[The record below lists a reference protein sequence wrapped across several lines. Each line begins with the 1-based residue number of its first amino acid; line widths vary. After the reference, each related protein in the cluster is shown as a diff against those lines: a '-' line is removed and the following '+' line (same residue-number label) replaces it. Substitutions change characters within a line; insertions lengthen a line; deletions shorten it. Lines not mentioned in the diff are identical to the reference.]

1 MGTPS
6 PSQRPLPGR
15 LLAGLLALVFAI
27 TAAGWLTTNL
37 AAQDP
42 KKSEDKKGQRPKEE
56 EEERPTK
63 PRKVIKVDDD
73 DPAPAKPR
81 PKLQPPPEPQAQSS
95 IVDAMNA
102 TKNPEL
108 KGFLRRVLKP
118 HDRIT
123 VRGLGESAT
132 TYAVEPLARYYSG
145 EQPRFDNH
153 YIDVFTY
160 DAEWK
165 LAKSSIRLEK
175 ALSAQPYEEF
185 VLDSVDSFLKMDLDR
200 RPPTNSTYLARAD
213 MLTAAETVLAAADR
227 FHASY
232 RASGK
237 RVGEEWNDVG
247 QRLHKRLFE
256 VQLERLDTFV
266 RAGDWDGASAY
277 ARTLADAYREPKER
291 TEIAGRLVQMIGEAL
306 KVNADEEHLR
316 EARKRLGF
324 VAEEFPGTEAMR
336 DVAGKLRGSAEN
348 YRLMAEERRK
358 AKDQQG
364 AMQYLEL
371 ARSIYPN
378 LPGLADDIAKL
389 DMDHP
394 TLRVGVRELPVNMIP
409 GQATTDADLRAVELL
424 YEGLVKLR
432 VESNVGQRYEA
443 ALVGGTPRLVP
454 LGREF
459 RIARGATWSDGS
471 PVTVNDVKATL
482 EAMRQERW
490 PGYSPV
496 WNSMIEDA
504 EIGSDSFR
512 LSLRLSQG
520 YLDPLSLMTFK
531 ILSEGRAQAVAG
543 AGLPPDAK
551 PLGSGPYQYNK
562 ERRTVKDR
570 QAAVFLASP
579 GYESREGKLG
589 LPRIREIDFVR
600 YTSPADAAKALRD
613 GDIDLLLDMSARDAA
628 DKGWQGDNSFVV
640 SKPMANRR
648 VYFLAV
654 NHRAAPLKGNV
665 ALRQALALAIDREK
679 ILDTNFR
686 VEKGKPHHS
695 LNGPFPAGSWPCDPD
710 HVPADLHNQSGAK
723 TQARLAVEKAGGP
736 IKLTLLYPE
745 GDPATKTALEQLSH
759 DVNEELRSDDK
770 QLIELQLQELSPKLL
785 RERVE
790 TTHDYQLA
798 YYHYD
803 HPSDAYW
810 LGPLF
815 DLRATD
821 INGSNYLGYVDSD
834 LSGRLADAKNRRDF
848 SAVRERMRLVH
859 HRLVQEMPLIPL
871 WQLDTFIAYRKGLKP
886 TAVDPHLIFNDVE
899 RWTLEPKR

>member
-6 PSQRPLPGR
+6 PSQRRLPRR
-15 LLAGLLALVFAI
+15 LFAGLLALVFAI
-27 TAAGWLTTNL
+27 TACGWLTTNL
-37 AAQDP
+37 AAQGQ
-42 KKSEDKKGQRPKEE
+42 KKGDDKKGQRPKEE

-73 DPAPAKPR
+73 DPMPAKPR
-81 PKLQPPPEPQAQSS
+81 PKLQPPPEPQAQTS
-95 IVDAMNA
+95 ILEAMNA
-102 TKNPEL
+102 TKNPDL
-108 KGFLRRVLKP
+108 KAFLRKLLKP

-123 VRGLGESAT
+123 VRGIGESAT

-145 EQPRFDNH
+145 EQPRFEH
-153 YIDVFTY
+153 GYVEVFTY

-165 LAKSSIRLEK
+165 LAKSSTRLEK

-185 VLDSVDSFLKMDLDR
+185 VLDSVDSFLKTDLDR
-200 RPPTNSTYLARAD
+200 LPPTNSRYLARAD
-213 MLTAAETVLAAADR
+213 MLTAAETVLAATDR
-227 FHASY
+227 FHASA

-256 VQLERLDTFV
+256 VQLDRLDTFV

-291 TEIAGRLVQMIGEAL
+291 TEIAAPLVKMIGEAL
-306 KVNADEEHLR
+306 NVNADEEHLR
-316 EARKRLGF
+316 ESRKRLGF
-324 VAEEFPGTEAMR
+324 VAEMFPGTEAVQR
-336 DVAGKLRGSAEN
+336 VADNLRRHAEN
-348 YRLMAEERRK
+348 YRRIAEERRK
-358 AKDQQG
+358 AGNLQG
-364 AMQYLEL
+364 AKDYLEL
-371 ARSIYPN
+371 ANSIYPN
-378 LPGLADDIAKL
+378 LPGLADEIAKL
-389 DMDHP
+389 DKDHP

-432 VESNVGQRYEA
+432 VESDVGQRYEP
-443 ALVGGTPRLVP
+443 ALAGGTPRLVP

-459 RIARGATWSDGS
+459 RIARGATWSDGN
-471 PVTVNDVKATL
+471 PVTVGDVKETL
-482 EAMRQERW
+482 RAMRQERW

-496 WNSMIEDA
+496 WNGMIEDA
-504 EIGSDSFR
+504 EGGGDSFR

-531 ILSEGRAQAVAG
+531 VLSAGRAQAVVG
-543 AGLPPDAK
+543 AVLPRDAK
-551 PLGSGPYQYNK
+551 PLGSGPYQY
-562 ERRTVKDR
+562 EGMTTVKDWK
-570 QAAVFLASP
+570 AAVFLASP

-600 YTSPADAAKALRD
+600 ITSPTEAVKALRD
-613 GDIDLLLDMSARDAA
+613 GDIDLLLDLSARDAA
-628 DKGWQGDNSFVV
+628 DIERPRDNSFVV

-654 NHRAAPLKGNV
+654 NHRIGPLKGKESP
-665 ALRQALALAIDREK
+665 LRQALALAIDREK
-679 ILDTNFR
+679 ILDTNYR

-710 HVPADLHNQSGAK
+710 HVPADLHNASGAK
-723 TQARLAVEKAGGP
+723 TLARRAVEQAGGP

-745 GDPATKTALEQLSH
+745 GDPATKAALEQLCH
-759 DVNEELRSDDK
+759 GVNEELRSDDK
-770 QLIELQLQELSPKLL
+770 QLVELQLQELAPEKL

-790 TTHDYQLA
+790 AAHDYQLA

-815 DLRATD
+815 DIRATD
-821 INGSNYLGYVDSD
+821 INGSNYLGYIDSE
-834 LSGRLADAKNRRDF
+834 LSARLVDAKNRRDF
-848 SAVRERMRLVH
+848 SAVQERMRLVH
-859 HRLVQEMPLIPL
+859 RRLAQEMPLIPL

-886 TAVDPHLIFNDVE
+886 TAVDPLLIFNDVE

>member
-1 MGTPS
+1 
-6 PSQRPLPGR
+6 
-15 LLAGLLALVFAI
+15 
-27 TAAGWLTTNL
+27 
-37 AAQDP
+37 
-42 KKSEDKKGQRPKEE
+42 
-56 EEERPTK
+56 
-63 PRKVIKVDDD
+63 
-73 DPAPAKPR
+73 
-81 PKLQPPPEPQAQSS
+81 
-95 IVDAMNA
+95 
-102 TKNPEL
+102 
-108 KGFLRRVLKP
+108 
-118 HDRIT
+118 
-123 VRGLGESAT
+123 
-132 TYAVEPLARYYSG
+132 
-145 EQPRFDNH
+145 
-153 YIDVFTY
+153 
-160 DAEWK
+160 
-165 LAKSSIRLEK
+165 
-175 ALSAQPYEEF
+175 
-185 VLDSVDSFLKMDLDR
+185 
-200 RPPTNSTYLARAD
+200 
-213 MLTAAETVLAAADR
+213 
-227 FHASY
+227 
-232 RASGK
+232 
-237 RVGEEWNDVG
+237 
-247 QRLHKRLFE
+247 
-256 VQLERLDTFV
+256 
-266 RAGDWDGASAY
+266 
-277 ARTLADAYREPKER
+277 
-291 TEIAGRLVQMIGEAL
+291 
-306 KVNADEEHLR
+306 
-316 EARKRLGF
+316 
-324 VAEEFPGTEAMR
+324 
-336 DVAGKLRGSAEN
+336 
-348 YRLMAEERRK
+348 
-358 AKDQQG
+358 
-364 AMQYLEL
+364 
-371 ARSIYPN
+371 
-378 LPGLADDIAKL
+378 
-389 DMDHP
+389 
-394 TLRVGVRELPVNMIP
+394 
-409 GQATTDADLRAVELL
+409 
-424 YEGLVKLR
+424 
-432 VESNVGQRYEA
+432 
-443 ALVGGTPRLVP
+443 
-454 LGREF
+454 
-459 RIARGATWSDGS
+459 
-471 PVTVNDVKATL
+471 
-482 EAMRQERW
+482 
-490 PGYSPV
+490 
-496 WNSMIEDA
+496 
-504 EIGSDSFR
+504 
-512 LSLRLSQG
+512 
-520 YLDPLSLMTFK
+520 MTFK

-815 DLRATD
+815 DIRATD